1 MEQVRAGTGGDRA
14 TTALV
19 GRGRESRE
27 VRAAVR
33 AGRPVVITGA
43 AGVGRTVLA
52 RAALGATPVAWGG
65 GLVTIMR
72 RPFLALERALL
83 EEAPDGGVDRV
94 AAWAAS
100 RLADRVLVVDDLHL
114 AHPATAAVLGRL
126 AGTVPLVATIA
137 SDDRRG
143 PGLRHASARWRG
155 DPAVVDLV
163 PRRPCPAP
171 APDATVVPRAQEPA
185 REPAP
190 RPSNVTRLATRLT
203 RREAEV
209 LGLVARGY
217 TTLQISRTL
226 GIAPNT
232 VESHVRSVRT
242 KLGVPT
248 RTAAAAWAS

>member
-1 MEQVRAGTGGDRA
+1 MEQVQGGTGGDRR
-14 TTALV
+14 TTALA
-19 GRGRESRE
+19 GRGRERRE

-33 AGRPVVITGA
+33 AGRPVVITGPR
-43 AGVGRTVLA
+43 GVGRTALA
-52 RAALGATPVAWGG
+52 RAAVDATPVAWGG

-72 RPFLALERALL
+72 RPFLALERALA
-83 EEAPDGGVDRV
+83 EEAPDAGVERV

-100 RLADRVLVVDDLHL
+100 RLAGRVLVVDDLHL

-143 PGLRHASARWRG
+143 AGLHHATVCWRG
-155 DPAVVDLV
+155 DPAVVDL
-163 PRRPCPAP
+163 AP
-171 APDATVVPRAQEPA
+171 FA
-185 REPAP
+185 RESRLRAGMPDSREARPGREATP
-190 RPSNVTRLATRLT
+190 RIVTGLRARLT
-203 RREAEV
+203 QREAEV
-209 LGLVARGY
+209 LGLVAGGH
-217 TTLQISRTL
+217 TTLQIARTL

-248 RTAAAAWAS
+248 RMAAAAWAS